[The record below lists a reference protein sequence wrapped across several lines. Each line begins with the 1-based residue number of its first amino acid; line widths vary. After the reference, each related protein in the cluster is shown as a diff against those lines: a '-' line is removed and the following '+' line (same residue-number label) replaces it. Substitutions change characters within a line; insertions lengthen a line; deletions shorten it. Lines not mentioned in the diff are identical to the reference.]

1 LWKEK
6 LKNMEVEAESIK
18 EKNLKEF
25 ESLLKEDL
33 KTRALKEGS
42 IVNARITEVT
52 GKFVQLDC
60 GGKSDGLVSSSE
72 FPDLSSLKVN
82 QTVEVLLE
90 RLEDF
95 KNGQIVLSRQKAIL
109 LQNWEKIKQ
118 AYTAGTIVDGV
129 VKGRTK
135 GGFLCVIMGTNCFL
149 PGSQISDQPQK
160 PEEINKLFN
169 VPTKMK
175 VVSINEQRFNCICS
189 IKEVFMKDKQK
200 QMELILKKIKIGDVL
215 ENCCVCSAQNQWG
228 AWITIS
234 IDGAST
240 VAMAHI
246 TQLSYERLKDT
257 AQVLSVGQKIPRI
270 KIIDIDKTVNPPR
283 ISLSLKAIMPD
294 PFDEI
299 EKRFVVGKTYM
310 AKCVRIVNYGAFL
323 SLESKIQCLL
333 HNSQM
338 DFFNR
343 NIDPNNVVSL
353 GQEISVRI
361 LKIADRK
368 ISVTLLPEENPWQAW
383 LKKYKEGDIVKCKVE
398 KVLTFG
404 LMLKIQ
410 GQGNEIPASLCH
422 WKNLD
427 FSESEKNLKKW
438 KKDMTTDAKI
448 LEIQK
453 EKMKIRLGIREASK
467 EKDPFDYFSEKE
479 NHAIITATVVEVL
492 KTGIKVKPGNEKNLL
507 ITIKKSHLAKKIEDC
522 RPEIFRRGDRISAM
536 IINLKKSLRKVDLS
550 IKELE
555 KHNEE
560 IAIKK
565 YGKDGS
571 SSGQMLREVLG
582 KVFKSKKAKKDKEG

>member
-1 LWKEK
+1 
-6 LKNMEVEAESIK
+6 
-18 EKNLKEF
+18 
-25 ESLLKEDL
+25 
-33 KTRALKEGS
+33 
-42 IVNARITEVT
+42 
-52 GKFVQLDC
+52 
-60 GGKSDGLVSSSE
+60 
-72 FPDLSSLKVN
+72 
-82 QTVEVLLE
+82 
-90 RLEDF
+90 
-95 KNGQIVLSRQKAIL
+95 
-109 LQNWEKIKQ
+109 
-118 AYTAGTIVDGV
+118 
-129 VKGRTK
+129 
-135 GGFLCVIMGTNCFL
+135 
-149 PGSQISDQPQK
+149 
-160 PEEINKLFN
+160 
-169 VPTKMK
+169 
-175 VVSINEQRFNCICS
+175 
-189 IKEVFMKDKQK
+189 
-200 QMELILKKIKIGDVL
+200 
-215 ENCCVCSAQNQWG
+215 
-228 AWITIS
+228 
-234 IDGAST
+234 
-240 VAMAHI
+240 
-246 TQLSYERLKDT
+246 
-257 AQVLSVGQKIPRI
+257 VGQKIPRI

-283 ISLSLKAIMPD
+283 ISLSLKALMPD

-299 EKRFVVGKTYM
+299 EKHFEVGKTYS
-310 AKCVRIVNYGAFL
+310 AKCVRLVNYGAFL
-323 SLESKIQCLL
+323 ELEKKIQCLC

-343 NIDPNNVVSL
+343 NIDPNKKLSL
-353 GQEISVRI
+353 GNYYQVRI
-361 LKIADRK
+361 LKISDRK
-368 ISVTLLPEENPWQAW
+368 ISVSLLLSENDPWKVF

-398 KVLTFG
+398 KVLDFG

-410 GQGNEIPASLCH
+410 ESDANEIPASLCH

-453 EKMKIRLGIREASK
+453 EKIKIRLGIREASK
-467 EKDPFDYFSEKE
+467 EKDPFDYFSDKE
-479 NHAIITATVVEVL
+479 NHAIILATVVEVL